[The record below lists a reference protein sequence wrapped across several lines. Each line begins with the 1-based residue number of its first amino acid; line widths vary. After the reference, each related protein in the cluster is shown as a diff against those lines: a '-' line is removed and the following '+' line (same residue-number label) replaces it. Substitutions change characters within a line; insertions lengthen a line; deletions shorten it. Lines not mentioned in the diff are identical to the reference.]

1 MRMRLLPILLLIAAA
16 GWQMPRPAVAQD
28 TPPPP
33 DDDLRPFA
41 VNVVKTPPFEKQ
53 FNGDGVYLGGG
64 VVLTAAHVVGRC
76 PLLTHP
82 RVLIAGLDLP
92 VTVVKKG
99 SVDDVDLALL
109 SIDESALPAGLQ
121 LRRNPL
127 CKALPPPGANVLVVY
142 PDRSVATHMLSPI
155 YIPPRMRKR
164 FYSLIDE
171 QEGSGAGVFDAERRC
186 LLGIISQK
194 IRKYNYQRRNGR
206 LVISDGGWAGYFV
219 PVPAIANF
227 LPAKFRF

>member
-1 MRMRLLPILLLIAAA
+1 MPRTHLLLTVLLTAA
-16 GWQMPRPAVAQD
+16 GWAAPGPARAQD
-28 TPPPP
+28 TLPVS

-41 VNVVKTPPFEKQ
+41 VNVVKTWPLVKEI
-53 FNGDGVYLGGG
+53 NGFGIYLGGG
-64 VVLTAAHVVGRC
+64 AVLTAAHVVGHYS
-76 PLLTHP
+76 LVTHP
-82 RVLIAGLDLP
+82 RVLVAGRDLQA
-92 VTVVKKG
+92 TVVKKG
-99 SVDDVDLALL
+99 SVDDTDLALL
-109 SIDESALPAGLQ
+109 SIDESVLPASLQ

-127 CKALPPPGANVLVVY
+127 CQALPPPGANVLVVY
-142 PDRSVATHMLSPI
+142 PERSVATHMISPI

-206 LVISDGGWAGYFV
+206 LAVQDAGWAGYFV
-219 PVPAIANF
+219 PVSAIADF
-227 LPAKFRF
+227 LPEKFRF